1 MQKNTKLG
9 VALTAIGAGTAL
21 VAAEASEHGAM
32 AVAVAGGILTGAF
45 TALGTTTLVV
55 AWATRR
61 PAAGDGEA

>member
-9 VALTAIGAGTAL
+9 AALLAAGAGAAL

-32 AVAVAGGILTGAF
+32 TVAVATGILTGAF

-55 AWATRR
+55 AWATRP